1 MFGMRPPKRSNNT
14 KFYELLG
21 LDKNAS
27 SDEIKKAY
35 RKQAIKHH
43 PDKGGDPEKVRAN
56 PAIRR
61 TCDGRATF
69 PIHANFNVLT
79 LLLILCAVQGNWA
92 SLRRPERSGKETGE

>member
-27 SDEIKKAY
+27 ADEIKKAY

-43 PDKGGDPEKVRAN
+43 PDKGGDPEKVRAK
-56 PAIRR
+56 PYDAW
-61 TCDGRATF
+61 
-69 PIHANFNVLT
+69 P
-79 LLLILCAVQGNWA
+79 
-92 SLRRPERSGKETGE
+92 K